1 MKKNN
6 KLVLLGVALTM
17 TVGLGMASANV
28 NADQVINA
36 GQYTESAQQLQQIFT
51 NKNKNFSL
59 KEVSVEN
66 HNDNKQEPVYELE
79 GFNAK
84 KTQSAKMIVNA
95 EKTNEVIKNKTK
107 KMSSSDKKD
116 ANALNVND
124 VKKSPVDAIN
134 LAKKYANITGNPTS
148 WKLEMTKV
156 NGNETPVYEIEFNGT
171 ATAASSSS
179 ASSAKSS
186 SVKNTKAKKSSKASS
201 KKATKSSKKVTVKL
215 NATNGNK
222 IAVENDD

>member
-6 KLVLLGVALTM
+6 KLVLLGAALTM
-17 TVGLGMASANV
+17 TAGLSMVGASV

-134 LAKKYANITGNPTS
+134 LAKKYANVTGNPTS

-156 NGNETPVYEIEFNGT
+156 NGNETPVYEIEFDGT

-201 KKATKSSKKVTVKL
+201 KKAIKNAKKVTVKL

>member
-17 TVGLGMASANV
+17 TAGLGMASANV

-51 NKNKNFSL
+51 TKNKNFSL

-95 EKTNEVIKNKTK
+95 QKTNEVIKNKTK

-134 LAKKYANITGNPTS
+134 LAKKYANVTGNPTS
-148 WKLEMTKV
+148 WKLEMNKV
-156 NGNETPVYEIEFNGT
+156 NGKETPVYKVEFDGT
-171 ATAASSSS
+171 ATAASSSA

-201 KKATKSSKKVTVKL
+201 KKAIKNAKKVTVKL
-215 NATNGNK
+215 NAINGNK

>member
-17 TVGLGMASANV
+17 TAGLGMASANV

-134 LAKKYANITGNPTS
+134 LAKKYANVTGNPTS

-156 NGNETPVYEIEFNGT
+156 NGNETPVYEVEFDGT

-186 SVKNTKAKKSSKASS
+186 SVKSTKAKKGSKATS
-201 KKATKSSKKVTVKL
+201 KKAPKSPKKVTVKL

>member
-6 KLVLLGVALTM
+6 KLVLLGAALTM
-17 TVGLGMASANV
+17 TAGLSMVGASV

-95 EKTNEVIKNKTK
+95 QKTNEVIKNKTK

-134 LAKKYANITGNPTS
+134 LAKKYANVTGNPTS
-148 WKLEMTKV
+148 WKLEMNKV
-156 NGNETPVYEIEFNGT
+156 NGKETPVYKVEFDGT
-171 ATAASSSS
+171 ATAASSSA

-201 KKATKSSKKVTVKL
+201 KKAIKNAKKVTVKL
-215 NATNGNK
+215 NAINGNK

>member
-17 TVGLGMASANV
+17 TAGLGMASANV

-84 KTQSAKMIVNA
+84 KTQSAKMIINA

-134 LAKKYANITGNPTS
+134 LAKKYANVTGNPTS

-186 SVKNTKAKKSSKASS
+186 SVKSTKAKKSSKASS
-201 KKATKSSKKVTVKL
+201 KKAIKNAKKVTVKL
-215 NATNGNK
+215 NAINGNK

>member
-6 KLVLLGVALTM
+6 KLVLLGAALTM
-17 TVGLGMASANV
+17 TAGLSMVGASV

-84 KTQSAKMIVNA
+84 KTQSVKMIVNA

-107 KMSSSDKKD
+107 KMSSNDKKD
-116 ANALNVND
+116 ANALNVNN

-134 LAKKYANITGNPTS
+134 LAKKYANVTGNPTS

-156 NGNETPVYEIEFNGT
+156 NGNETPVYEIEFDGT

-186 SVKNTKAKKSSKASS
+186 SVKNAKAKKSSKASS
-201 KKATKSSKKVTVKL
+201 KKATKNAKKVTVKL

>member
-6 KLVLLGVALTM
+6 KLVLLGAALTM
-17 TVGLGMASANV
+17 TAGLSMVGASV

-84 KTQSAKMIVNA
+84 KTQSAKMIVNV

-186 SVKNTKAKKSSKASS
+186 SVKSTKAKKSSKASS
-201 KKATKSSKKVTVKL
+201 KKAIKNAKKVTVKL

>member
-6 KLVLLGVALTM
+6 KLVLLGAALTM
-17 TVGLGMASANV
+17 TAGLSMVGASV

-84 KTQSAKMIVNA
+84 KTQSAKMVVNA
-95 EKTNEVIKNKTK
+95 EKTNEIIKNKTK

-134 LAKKYANITGNPTS
+134 LAKKYANVTGNPTS

-156 NGNETPVYEIEFNGT
+156 NGNETPVYEVEFDGT
-171 ATAASSSS
+171 AAATSSSS

-201 KKATKSSKKVTVKL
+201 KKAIKNAKKVTVKL

>member
-6 KLVLLGVALTM
+6 KLVLLGAALTM
-17 TVGLGMASANV
+17 TAGLGMASANV

-124 VKKSPVDAIN
+124 VKKSPIDAIN
-134 LAKKYANITGNPTS
+134 LAKKYANVTGNPTS

-156 NGNETPVYEIEFNGT
+156 NGNETPVYEVEFDGT
-171 ATAASSSS
+171 ATAASSSA
-179 ASSAKSS
+179 ASSAKNS

-201 KKATKSSKKVTVKL
+201 KKTTKNNKEVTVKL

-222 IAVENDD
+222 ISVKNDD

>member
-6 KLVLLGVALTM
+6 KLVLLGAALTM
-17 TVGLGMASANV
+17 TAGLGMASANV

-84 KTQSAKMIVNA
+84 KTQSAKMVVNA

-134 LAKKYANITGNPTS
+134 LAKKYANVTGNPTS

-156 NGNETPVYEIEFNGT
+156 NGNETPVYEVEFDGT

-179 ASSAKSS
+179 ASSVKSS
-186 SVKNTKAKKSSKASS
+186 SVKNAKAKKSSKASS
-201 KKATKSSKKVTVKL
+201 KKATKSAKKVTVKL

>member
-59 KEVSVEN
+59 KEVFVEN

-95 EKTNEVIKNKTK
+95 EKTNEIIKNKTK

-186 SVKNTKAKKSSKASS
+186 SVKSTKAKKSSKASS
-201 KKATKSSKKVTVKL
+201 KKAIKNAKKVTVKL

>member
-6 KLVLLGVALTM
+6 KLVLLGAALTV
-17 TVGLGMASANV
+17 TAGLGMASANV

-51 NKNKNFSL
+51 TKNKNFSL

-134 LAKKYANITGNPTS
+134 LAKKYANVTGNPTS

-156 NGNETPVYEIEFNGT
+156 NGNETPVYEVEFDGT
-171 ATAASSSS
+171 ATAASSSA

-201 KKATKSSKKVTVKL
+201 KKATKSAKKVTVKL

>member
-6 KLVLLGVALTM
+6 KLVLLGAALTM
-17 TVGLGMASANV
+17 TAGLSMVGASV

-107 KMSSSDKKD
+107 KMSSNDKKD
-116 ANALNVND
+116 ANALNVNN

-134 LAKKYANITGNPTS
+134 LAKKYANVTGNPTS

-156 NGNETPVYEIEFNGT
+156 NGNETPVYEIEFDGT

-186 SVKNTKAKKSSKASS
+186 SVKNAKAKKSSKASS
-201 KKATKSSKKVTVKL
+201 KKATKNAKKVTVKL

>member
-1 MKKNN
+1 
-6 KLVLLGVALTM
+6 M
-17 TVGLGMASANV
+17 TAGLGMASANV

-51 NKNKNFSL
+51 TKNKNFSL

-66 HNDNKQEPVYELE
+66 NKDNKQEPVYELK

-84 KTQSAKMIVNA
+84 KTQSVKMIVNA
-95 EKTNEVIKNKTK
+95 QKTNDVIKNKTE

-116 ANALNVND
+116 ANALNVNE
-124 VKKSPVDAIN
+124 VKKNPTDAIN
-134 LAKKYANITGNPTS
+134 LAKKYANINGNPTS
-148 WKLEMTKV
+148 WKLEMDKV
-156 NGNETPVYEIEFNGT
+156 NGKETPVYKVEFDGT
-171 ATAASSSS
+171 ATAASSSA

-201 KKATKSSKKVTVKL
+201 KKTTKNNKEVTVKL
-215 NATNGNK
+215 DATNGNK
-222 IAVENDD
+222 ISVKNDD

>member
-17 TVGLGMASANV
+17 TAGLGMASANV

-51 NKNKNFSL
+51 TKNKNFSL

-84 KTQSAKMIVNA
+84 KTQSVKMIVNA

-107 KMSSSDKKD
+107 KMSSNDKKD
-116 ANALNVND
+116 ANALNVNN

-134 LAKKYANITGNPTS
+134 LAKKYANVTGNPTS

-156 NGNETPVYEIEFNGT
+156 NGNETPVYEIEFDGT

-186 SVKNTKAKKSSKASS
+186 SVKNAKAKKSSKASS
-201 KKATKSSKKVTVKL
+201 KKATKNAKKVTVKL

>member
-6 KLVLLGVALTM
+6 KLVLLGAALTM
-17 TVGLGMASANV
+17 TAGLSMVGASV

-95 EKTNEVIKNKTK
+95 QKTNEVIKNKTK

-134 LAKKYANITGNPTS
+134 LAKKYANVTGNPTS
-148 WKLEMTKV
+148 WKLEMNKV
-156 NGNETPVYEIEFNGT
+156 NGKETPVYKVEFDGT
-171 ATAASSSS
+171 ATAASSSA

-186 SVKNTKAKKSSKASS
+186 SVKSTKAKKSSKASS
-201 KKATKSSKKVTVKL
+201 KKAIKNAKKVTVKL

>member
-17 TVGLGMASANV
+17 TAGLGMASANV

-51 NKNKNFSL
+51 TKNKNFSL

-95 EKTNEVIKNKTK
+95 QKTNEVIKNKTK

-134 LAKKYANITGNPTS
+134 LAKKYANVTGNPTS
-148 WKLEMTKV
+148 WKLEMNKV
-156 NGNETPVYEIEFNGT
+156 NGKETPVYKVEFDGT
-171 ATAASSSS
+171 ATAASSSA

-201 KKATKSSKKVTVKL
+201 KKATKSAKKVTVKL

>member
-17 TVGLGMASANV
+17 TAGLSMVGASV

-84 KTQSAKMIVNA
+84 KTQSAKMVVNA

-134 LAKKYANITGNPTS
+134 LAKKYANVTGNPTS

-156 NGNETPVYEIEFNGT
+156 NGNETPVYEIEFDGT
-171 ATAASSSS
+171 ATVASSSS

-186 SVKNTKAKKSSKASS
+186 SVKSTKAKKGSKASS

>member
-6 KLVLLGVALTM
+6 KLVLLGAALTM
-17 TVGLGMASANV
+17 TAGLSMVGASV

-84 KTQSAKMIVNA
+84 KTQSAKMVVNA

-134 LAKKYANITGNPTS
+134 LAKKYANVTGNPTS

-156 NGNETPVYEIEFNGT
+156 NGNETPVYEVEFDGT
-171 ATAASSSS
+171 ATAASSSA

-201 KKATKSSKKVTVKL
+201 KKATKSAKKVTVKL

>member
-6 KLVLLGVALTM
+6 KLVLLGAALTM
-17 TVGLGMASANV
+17 TAGLSMVGASV

-84 KTQSAKMIVNA
+84 KTQSAKMVVNA
-95 EKTNEVIKNKTK
+95 EKTNEIIKNKTK

-134 LAKKYANITGNPTS
+134 LAKKYANVTGNPTS

-156 NGNETPVYEIEFNGT
+156 NGNETPVYEIEFDGT

-186 SVKNTKAKKSSKASS
+186 SVKSTKAKKSSKASS
-201 KKATKSSKKVTVKL
+201 KKAIKNAKKVTVKL
-215 NATNGNK
+215 NATDGNK

>member
-17 TVGLGMASANV
+17 TAGLGMASANV

-134 LAKKYANITGNPTS
+134 LAKKYANVTGNPTS

-156 NGNETPVYEIEFNGT
+156 NGNETPVYEIEFDGT

-201 KKATKSSKKVTVKL
+201 KKAIKNAKKVTVKL

>member
-6 KLVLLGVALTM
+6 KLVLLGAALTM
-17 TVGLGMASANV
+17 TAGLSMVGASV

-84 KTQSAKMIVNA
+84 KTQSAKMVINA

-134 LAKKYANITGNPTS
+134 LAKKYANVTGNPTS

-156 NGNETPVYEIEFNGT
+156 NGNETPVYEVEFDGT
-171 ATAASSSS
+171 ATVASSSS

-186 SVKNTKAKKSSKASS
+186 SVKNAKA
-201 KKATKSSKKVTVKL
+201 KKATKSAKKVTVKL

-222 IAVENDD
+222 ITVENDD

>member
-6 KLVLLGVALTM
+6 KLVLLGAALTM
-17 TVGLGMASANV
+17 TAGLSMVGASV

-84 KTQSAKMIVNA
+84 KTQSVKMIVNA

-107 KMSSSDKKD
+107 KMSSNDKKD

-134 LAKKYANITGNPTS
+134 LAKKYANVTGNPTS

-156 NGNETPVYEIEFNGT
+156 NGNETPVYEIEFDGT

-186 SVKNTKAKKSSKASS
+186 SVKSTKAKKGSKASS

>member
-17 TVGLGMASANV
+17 TAGLGMASANV

-134 LAKKYANITGNPTS
+134 LAKKYANVTGNPTS

-186 SVKNTKAKKSSKASS
+186 SVKSTKAKKGSKASS

>member
-6 KLVLLGVALTM
+6 KLVLLGAALTM
-17 TVGLGMASANV
+17 TAGLSMVGASV

-134 LAKKYANITGNPTS
+134 LAKKYANVTGNPTS

-156 NGNETPVYEIEFNGT
+156 NGNETPVYEVEFDGT
-171 ATAASSSS
+171 ATAASSSA

-201 KKATKSSKKVTVKL
+201 KKATKSAKKVTVKL

>member
-6 KLVLLGVALTM
+6 KLVLFGAALTM
-17 TVGLGMASANV
+17 TAGLSMVGASV

-84 KTQSAKMIVNA
+84 KTQSAKMVVNA

-134 LAKKYANITGNPTS
+134 LAKKYANVTGNPTS

-156 NGNETPVYEIEFNGT
+156 NGNETPVYEVEFDGT

-186 SVKNTKAKKSSKASS
+186 SVKNAKAKKSSKASS
-201 KKATKSSKKVTVKL
+201 KKATKSAKKVTVKL

>member
-17 TVGLGMASANV
+17 TAGLGMASANV

-156 NGNETPVYEIEFNGT
+156 NGNETPVYEIEFDGT

-186 SVKNTKAKKSSKASS
+186 SVKSTKAKKSSKASS
-201 KKATKSSKKVTVKL
+201 KKAIKNAKKVTVKL

>member
-6 KLVLLGVALTM
+6 KLVLLGAALTM
-17 TVGLGMASANV
+17 TAGLSMVGASV

-66 HNDNKQEPVYELE
+66 YNDNKQEPVYELE

-84 KTQSAKMIVNA
+84 KTQSAKMVINA

-134 LAKKYANITGNPTS
+134 LAKKYANVTGNPTS
-148 WKLEMTKV
+148 WKLEMTKA
-156 NGNETPVYEIEFNGT
+156 NGNETPVYEVEFDGT
-171 ATAASSSS
+171 ATAVSSSS

-186 SVKNTKAKKSSKASS
+186 SVKNAKAKKSSKASS
-201 KKATKSSKKVTVKL
+201 KKATKSAKKVTVKL

>member
-6 KLVLLGVALTM
+6 KLVLLGAALTM
-17 TVGLGMASANV
+17 TAGLSMVGASV

-84 KTQSAKMIVNA
+84 KTQSAKMVVNA

-134 LAKKYANITGNPTS
+134 LAKKYANVTGNPTS

-156 NGNETPVYEIEFNGT
+156 NGNETPVYEVEFDGT
-171 ATAASSSS
+171 ATAVSSSS

-186 SVKNTKAKKSSKASS
+186 SVKNAKAKKSSKASS
-201 KKATKSSKKVTVKL
+201 KKATKSAKKVTVKL

>member
-134 LAKKYANITGNPTS
+134 LAKKYANVTGNPTS

-156 NGNETPVYEIEFNGT
+156 NGNETPVYEVEFDGT

-179 ASSAKSS
+179 ASSVKSS
-186 SVKNTKAKKSSKASS
+186 SVKNAKAKKSSKASS
-201 KKATKSSKKVTVKL
+201 KKATKSAKKVTVKL

>member
-6 KLVLLGVALTM
+6 KLVLLGAALTM
-17 TVGLGMASANV
+17 TAGLSMVGASV

-84 KTQSAKMIVNA
+84 KTQSAKMVVNA

-134 LAKKYANITGNPTS
+134 LAKKYANVTGNPTS

-156 NGNETPVYEIEFNGT
+156 NGNETPVYEVEFDGT

-186 SVKNTKAKKSSKASS
+186 SIKNAKAKKSSKASS
-201 KKATKSSKKVTVKL
+201 KKATKSAKKVTVKL

>member
-17 TVGLGMASANV
+17 TAGLGMASANV

-186 SVKNTKAKKSSKASS
+186 SVKSTKAKKSSKASS
-201 KKATKSSKKVTVKL
+201 KKAIKNAKKVTVKL

>member
-6 KLVLLGVALTM
+6 KLVLLGAALTM
-17 TVGLGMASANV
+17 TAGLSMVGASV

-84 KTQSAKMIVNA
+84 KTQSAKMVVNA

-134 LAKKYANITGNPTS
+134 LAKKYANVTGNPTS

-156 NGNETPVYEIEFNGT
+156 NGNETPVYEVEFDGT

-179 ASSAKSS
+179 ASSVKSS
-186 SVKNTKAKKSSKASS
+186 SVKNAKAKKSSKASS
-201 KKATKSSKKVTVKL
+201 KKATKSAKKVTVKL

>member
-6 KLVLLGVALTM
+6 KLVLLGAALTV
-17 TVGLGMASANV
+17 TAGLGMASANV

-134 LAKKYANITGNPTS
+134 LAKKYANVTGNPTS

-156 NGNETPVYEIEFNGT
+156 NGNETPVYEVEFDGT
-171 ATAASSSS
+171 ATAASSSA

-201 KKATKSSKKVTVKL
+201 KKATKSAKKVTVKL

>member
-17 TVGLGMASANV
+17 TAGLGMASANV

-186 SVKNTKAKKSSKASS
+186 SVKSTKAKKGSKASS

>member
-84 KTQSAKMIVNA
+84 KTQSAKVIVNA
-95 EKTNEVIKNKTK
+95 EKTNEIIKNKTK

-179 ASSAKSS
+179 TSSAKSS
-186 SVKNTKAKKSSKASS
+186 SVKSTKAKKSSKASS
-201 KKATKSSKKVTVKL
+201 KKAIKNAKKVTVKL

>member
-6 KLVLLGVALTM
+6 KLVLLGAALTM
-17 TVGLGMASANV
+17 TAGLSMVGASV

-84 KTQSAKMIVNA
+84 KTQSAKMVVNA
-95 EKTNEVIKNKTK
+95 EKTNEIIKNKTK

-134 LAKKYANITGNPTS
+134 LAKKYANVTGNPTS

-156 NGNETPVYEIEFNGT
+156 NGNETPVYEVEFDGT
-171 ATAASSSS
+171 ATATSSSS

-201 KKATKSSKKVTVKL
+201 KKAIKNAKKVTVKL

>member
-17 TVGLGMASANV
+17 TAGLGMASANV

-124 VKKSPVDAIN
+124 VKKNPVDAIN

-148 WKLEMTKV
+148 WKLEMNKV
-156 NGNETPVYEIEFNGT
+156 NGKETPVYKVEFDGT
-171 ATAASSSS
+171 ATAASSSA
-179 ASSAKSS
+179 ASLVKSS

-201 KKATKSSKKVTVKL
+201 KKTTKNNKEVTVKL
-215 NATNGNK
+215 NAINGNK

>member
-17 TVGLGMASANV
+17 TAGLGMASANV

-84 KTQSAKMIVNA
+84 KTQSAKMVVNA

-134 LAKKYANITGNPTS
+134 LAKKYANVTGNPTS

-156 NGNETPVYEIEFNGT
+156 NGNETPVYEVEFDGT
-171 ATAASSSS
+171 ATVASSSS

-186 SVKNTKAKKSSKASS
+186 SVKNAKA
-201 KKATKSSKKVTVKL
+201 KKATKSAKKVTVKL

-222 IAVENDD
+222 ITVENDD